1 MKSFKLFYMKGCPY
15 CRTALRVL
23 DELKETQE
31 KYSSVETELIEENEQ
46 PEIAGQYDYYHVPT
60 VYVDERKVFET
71 QPGDSEKVIRENLI
85 RALDMALEQ

>member
-1 MKSFKLFYMKGCPY
+1 MKGCPY

-85 RALDMALEQ
+85 RALDMAFD